1 MRMKIGDLRRILEN
15 LKIDEYEYFIL
26 DYGKGPWAEVYVS
39 LEFKEKQFYV
49 SVVERGHPIKLCKFK
64 CEEDACNKFLEFMRY
79 NKKIDVYVSSI

>member
-1 MRMKIGDLRRILEN
+1 MKINELRRVLEN
-15 LKIDEYEYFIL
+15 LKIDEL
-26 DYGKGPWAEVYVS
+26 DSGKGPWAEVYVS

-64 CEEDACNKFLEFMRY
+64 CEEDVCNKFLEFMRY

>member
-1 MRMKIGDLRRILEN
+1 MNVKELTQLLVED

-26 DYGKGPWAEVYVS
+26 DSGKGTWAEVYV
-39 LEFKEKQFYV
+39 KEKQFYV